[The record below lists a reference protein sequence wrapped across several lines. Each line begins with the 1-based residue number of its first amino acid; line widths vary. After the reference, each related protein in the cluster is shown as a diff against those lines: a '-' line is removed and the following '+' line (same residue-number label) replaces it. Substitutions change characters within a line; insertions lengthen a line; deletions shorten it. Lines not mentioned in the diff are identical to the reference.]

1 MKSLKKPKKRYRIVI
16 DANVIVSSIFG
27 GYPAK
32 VMEIAKSH
40 ILFAPTRLKK
50 ELETFLEKVRKRGD
64 FTELINYFSYIL
76 HRIKFI
82 NIEDPKH
89 VSRDRADDFY
99 IAVALQ
105 ENVDFLITGD
115 KDILSCRE
123 IRNWSFKILTPK
135 EFVEMIEGKL

>member
-16 DANVIVSSIFG
+16 DANVITSSIFG

-50 ELETFLEKVRKRGD
+50 GLETFLEKVRKRGD
-64 FTELINYFSYIL
+64 FTELVNYFSYIL
-76 HRIKFI
+76 H
-82 NIEDPKH
+82 
-89 VSRDRADDFY
+89 
-99 IAVALQ
+99 
-105 ENVDFLITGD
+105 
-115 KDILSCRE
+115 
-123 IRNWSFKILTPK
+123 FKILTPK